1 MWLKRFFLSCSKKME
16 VSLISESCLASPQQ
30 RGCHL
35 LLDAAVMEGRC
46 FTSKAFC
53 LLWALRATGPRFALL
68 VCWSGNERLS
78 PCSQEELGK
87 YWRQKW
93 IEKIIKESELHMRS
107 QWRNIPTAD
116 RIRPSLATGR
126 DKTAADDA
134 GITSGQRVKMDY
146 RPYGHFDIHNFSAL
160 LYPKG
165 RVATSL
171 EMASNTLCKAPTPRA
186 MSCSAVPRHSLCLPV
201 PHN

>member
-35 LLDAAVMEGRC
+35 LLDAAVMEGRS

-53 LLWALRATGPRFALL
+53 LLWAFRATGPRFALL
-68 VCWSGNERLS
+68 SAEVGMNNSAPAAKRSLGNTED
-78 PCSQEELGK
+78 K
-87 YWRQKW
+87 KW
-93 IEKIIKESELHMRS
+93 IEKIINESELHMRS

-126 DKTAADDA
+126 DKTADDDA